1 MVNVGGIKL
10 TSEIALGYMKVS
22 CVYYDLKGHVILH
35 DRLVLSY
42 PVSYSIGVIY
52 ISALIIKLIYQ
63 HKLFNSLYFFMCC
76 GSVTF

>member
-1 MVNVGGIKL
+1 MRMVNVGGIKL

-42 PVSYSIGVIY
+42 PVSYSIGVI
-52 ISALIIKLIYQ
+52 Q
-63 HKLFNSLYFFMCC
+63 G
-76 GSVTF
+76 GSRVSDEK